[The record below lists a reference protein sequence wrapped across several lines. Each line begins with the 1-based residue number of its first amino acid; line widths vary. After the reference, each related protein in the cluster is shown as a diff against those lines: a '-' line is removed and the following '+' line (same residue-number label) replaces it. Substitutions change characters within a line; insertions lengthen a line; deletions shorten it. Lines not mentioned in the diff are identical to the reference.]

1 MTILR
6 RQLARFAVVG
16 AVSTVVHLGL
26 FALVHLWWP
35 EQAANVVALSIATV
49 VNTALNRTWTFDVHQ
64 GPWVAHQAQAFAIF
78 AATWAATSGGLALL
92 HRLVSDPPLLVEI
105 VALGLSTA
113 GSAALRFAVMRR
125 WTHTGIPAP
134 ATRATPAT
142 PAAGTETAKGAL
154 LAQDPLVT
162 AAEAA
167 GFEPARGF

>member
-49 VNTALNRTWTFDVHQ
+49 VNTTVNRAWTFDVHQ

-92 HRLVSDPPLLVEI
+92 HRLMSDPPLLVEI

-113 GSAALRFAVMRR
+113 GSTALRFAVMRR
-125 WTHTGIPAP
+125 WTHTGIPA
-134 ATRATPAT
+134 RAA
-142 PAAGTETAKGAL
+142 PAAGAETAKGAL